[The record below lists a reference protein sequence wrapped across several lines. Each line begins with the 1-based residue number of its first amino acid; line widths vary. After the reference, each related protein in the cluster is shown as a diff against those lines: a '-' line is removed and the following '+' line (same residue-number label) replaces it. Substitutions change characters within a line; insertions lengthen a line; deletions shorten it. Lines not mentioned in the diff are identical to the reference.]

1 MTVKKTFA
9 YSILALFAVI
19 LMVPASS
26 GAGETRVIS
35 HDGINGWACWTSG
48 SVPCGGGHDNPITVQ
63 QSSDYGK
70 PTPSLKITGNVLIV
84 NALQNNILCFE
95 VFKYQICF
103 VLY

>member
-35 HDGINGWACWTSG
+35 HDGINGWAC
-48 SVPCGGGHDNPITVQ
+48 
-63 QSSDYGK
+63 
-70 PTPSLKITGNVLIV
+70 
-84 NALQNNILCFE
+84 
-95 VFKYQICF
+95 
-103 VLY
+103 